1 MIDWLL
7 MGWETSLH
15 QTGSLVVGHY
25 EIVAGRGSREDAIDV
40 VVNVFFVVVFF
51 LMATGIERSLIT
63 VKVAHFYRWA
73 ADTFHFLALFIRFP
87 STAIIIGSRRKFGI
101 AFLQHKAPS
110 VFTRFRGWPR
120 QPKETIKRNL
130 LARVEQAVGCYLAAY
145 RRSPFTFFPASSDS
159 SYFGKSESLREIP
172 PPLIIVNQ
180 LRTFSSIGNGRYV
193 DGRQQQHNPRLYW
206 LFIGK
211 FDGIGCS
218 RVGPFWALISDK
230 NKWMSHSSR

>member
-145 RRSPFTFFPASSDS
+145 RRSPFTFFSSI
-159 SYFGKSESLREIP
+159 FRFLLLRQKWIITRNSP
-172 PPLIIVNQ
+172 PPYHRQPVANLLFNWQ
-180 LRTFSSIGNGRYV
+180 RSLCGRS
-193 DGRQQQHNPRLYW
+193 PT
-206 LFIGK
+206 
-211 FDGIGCS
+211 
-218 RVGPFWALISDK
+218 AT
-230 NKWMSHSSR
+230 